1 MTPLSDETRPLPRIR
16 ARGRSF
22 LALVLS
28 PEAELDDWLRGLDAQ
43 IARSPSFFVGK
54 PIILD
59 LGLLAGDA
67 EGLADLYPAL
77 LERGVRVIG
86 IEGGDPDWPAV
97 AGWDWPVGFDGGRAA
112 GTVELPED
120 NAGHA
125 APMPP
130 APSMPAAALIVEGP
144 VRSGQSVQNPDGD
157 VVVIGSVASGA
168 EISAGGSVHVY
179 GTLRGR
185 AIAGMGGQ
193 TGARIFAAVMKAE
206 LLAIDGYY
214 MIAEEID
221 PTLLDRSAQ
230 AMLEDDMLV
239 VRTLN

>member
-59 LGLLAGDA
+59 LGLLSGDA
-67 EGLADLYPAL
+67 EGLAELYPAL
-77 LERGVRVIG
+77 LERGVRIIG
-86 IEGGDPDWPAV
+86 IEGADPDWPAV
-97 AGWDWPVGFDGGRAA
+97 AGWDWPMAFEGGRAA
-112 GTVELPED
+112 GTVELPDED
-120 NAGHA
+120 TDGTAPAVVQPAG
-125 APMPP
+125 
-130 APSMPAAALIVEGP
+130 PSSALVVEGP

-193 TGARIFAAVMKAE
+193 TGARIFAGVMKAE

-221 PTLLDRSAQ
+221 PALHGRSAQ
-230 AMLEDDMLV
+230 AMLEDDTLV

>member
-1 MTPLSDETRPLPRIR
+1 MSDDSRPLPRIR

-28 PEAELDDWLRGLDAQ
+28 PEAGLDDWLRGLDAQ

-59 LGLLAGDA
+59 LGLLSADA
-67 EGLADLYPAL
+67 EGLAGFYPAL

-86 IEGGDPDWPAV
+86 IEGGDRSWPAL
-97 AGWDWPVGFDGGRAA
+97 AGWDWPNSFEGGRASGAVAIPEEEEA
-112 GTVELPED
+112 GDTLVPQPAVP
-120 NAGHA
+120 AG
-125 APMPP
+125 
-130 APSMPAAALIVEGP
+130 ALIVERP
-144 VRSGQSVQNPDGD
+144 VRSGQSILHPDGD
-157 VVVIGSVASGA
+157 VIVIGSVASGA

-193 TGARIFAAVMKAE
+193 AGARIFATVMKAE
-206 LLAIDGYY
+206 LVAIDGYY

-221 PTLLDRSAQ
+221 PALTGRPVQ
-230 AMLEDDMLV
+230 ALLEDDTIV
-239 VRTLN
+239 VRALD

>member
-1 MTPLSDETRPLPRIR
+1 VTPLSDDAPPPPRIR

-28 PEAELDDWLRGLDAQ
+28 PEAELSDWLRGLDAQ

-59 LGLLAGDA
+59 LGLLSGDA
-67 EGLADLYPAL
+67 EGLANLYSAL
-77 LERGVRVIG
+77 QERGVRIIG
-86 IEGGDPDWPAV
+86 IEGGDPAWAAL
-97 AGWDWPVGFDGGRAA
+97 AGWDWPQGFEGGRAA
-112 GTVELPED
+112 GTVALPEESD
-120 NAGHA
+120 GDEA
-125 APMPP
+125 APAAPAPP
-130 APSMPAAALIVEGP
+130 AMPLIVERP
-144 VRSGQSVQNPDGD
+144 VRSGQSILHHDGD
-157 VVVIGSVASGA
+157 VIVIGSVASGA

-185 AIAGMGGQ
+185 VIAGIGGQ
-193 TGARIFAAVMKAE
+193 SGARIFATVMKAE

-221 PTLLDRSAQ
+221 PTLTGRPAQ
-230 AMLEDDMLV
+230 AHLEDDTMV
-239 VRTLN
+239 VRPLD

>member
-1 MTPLSDETRPLPRIR
+1 MSDAPRPLPRIR

-28 PEAELDDWLRGLDAQ
+28 PETELDDWLRGLDAQ

-54 PIILD
+54 PVILD
-59 LGLLAGDA
+59 LGLLSGDA
-67 EGLADLYPAL
+67 EGLASFYPAL

-86 IEGGDPDWPAV
+86 IEGADPAWPAL
-97 AGWDWPVGFDGGRAA
+97 AEWDWPIAFEGGRAA
-112 GTVELPED
+112 GTVELPDED
-120 NAGHA
+120 AAEAPGA
-125 APMPP
+125 APAPP
-130 APSMPAAALIVEGP
+130 MSAPALIVEGP
-144 VRSGQSVQNPDGD
+144 IRSGQSVLHPEGD
-157 VVVIGSVASGA
+157 VVVVGSVASGA

-214 MIAEEID
+214 MIAEEIA
-221 PTLLDRSAQ
+221 PALHGRPAQ
-230 AMLEDDMLV
+230 AMLEDDTMV
-239 VRTLN
+239 VRSLN

>member
-1 MTPLSDETRPLPRIR
+1 MSDDSRPLPRIR

-28 PEAELDDWLRGLDAQ
+28 PEAGLDDWLRGLDAQ

-59 LGLLAGDA
+59 LGLLSADA
-67 EGLADLYPAL
+67 EGLAEFYPAL

-86 IEGGDPDWPAV
+86 IEGGDRSWPAL
-97 AGWDWPVGFDGGRAA
+97 AGWDWPDSFEGGRAS
-112 GTVELPED
+112 GTVAIPEED
-120 NAGHA
+120 A
-125 APMPP
+125 AEDTP
-130 APSMPAAALIVEGP
+130 APQPAVPVGALIVERP
-144 VRSGQSVQNPDGD
+144 VRSGQSILYPDGD
-157 VVVIGSVASGA
+157 VIVIGSVASGA

-193 TGARIFAAVMKAE
+193 AGARIFATVMKAE
-206 LLAIDGYY
+206 LVAIDGYY

-221 PTLLDRSAQ
+221 PALTGRAVQ
-230 AMLEDDMLV
+230 ALLEDDTIV
-239 VRTLN
+239 VRAID